1 MPSLILFMIAGAA
14 LFAFWNSSRAA
25 AER

>member
-25 AER
+25 